1 MQLKAFV
8 LTIAALLSVM
18 LAESHATNL
27 RIFSGK
33 NERAAQPS
41 VCLGLLA
48 IQVPGSVIMGESTK
62 KVLANPG
69 GAGFQR
75 MGTQLPGYPLS
86 THGARVA
93 VWNLEELGANHKQ
106 SVAEIKSEG
115 EEFVQRSRTL
125 KYRWLEHDYKD
136 MVKFLQDR
144 VRDNPGAASYVQNN
158 LATWGKEAADVR
170 SSIAATGTAT
180 LPPEA
185 PPTGFAYRWGN
196 NFAAGFQDPKDK
208 RIRII
213 TGAVSRP
220 ELGVQAAAHEWQSFH
235 GRFSSRRPE
244 ELPQQAGVC
253 TAFGFVADDP
263 QDPTKGDYS
272 LDIPFFVKA
281 QPNLVFEL
289 ETWMVP
295 AESKPRPD
303 IRDGGDPHVFT
314 AEDLSRSSGVGFL
327 SGIINM
333 AGISHSYGPIYVNV
347 AGQVGR
353 IIGRRYAKDSG
364 MDVTYEFEFMAHGV
378 PGQRDKPYIKLTMAG
393 VLPGKYR
400 TAIGN
405 KQPPKFKEAE
415 EVFRKMVGSMRL
427 HSPVPPA
434 H

>member
-8 LTIAALLSVM
+8 ITSAVLLGVM
-18 LAESHATNL
+18 PVESHATKL
-27 RIFSGK
+27 KIFSGK
-33 NERAAQPS
+33 NERGVQPS
-41 VCLGLLA
+41 ICLGLLA
-48 IQVPGSVIMGESTK
+48 IQVPGAVIMGESTK

-125 KYRWLEHDYKD
+125 DYEWLEHDYKD
-136 MVKFLQDR
+136 TVKFLQDR
-144 VRDNPGAASYVQNN
+144 EKKNPAAAGYVQSN
-158 LATWGKEAADVR
+158 LAMWGRRAAEVR

-180 LPPEA
+180 LPPAA

-244 ELPQQAGVC
+244 ELPRQAGVC

-272 LDIPFFVKA
+272 LDIPFVVKA

-289 ETWMVP
+289 ETWMLP

-303 IRDGGDPHVFT
+303 IRDGGDPNVLT

-415 EVFRKMVGSMRL
+415 EVFRKMVSSMRL
-427 HSPVPPA
+427 HSAVSAA